1 MTQQP
6 QPPFSLWSR
15 QWGWRIIGLVALGAI
30 AGGTRTWWL
39 VRYELA
45 PEIAQQL
52 QQGLNRPVSMG
63 NVQQVGLN
71 FIRFGSSAVPSYTP
85 EEGTPELDNALINGI
100 EVAFNPW
107 QLLTGQKLDLDV
119 TLHQPQLTV
128 VQDAQGRWWR
138 TEVKLPEEEPTFFQ
152 LNQIRVKVRD
162 ASVLVQPFQRPAYLL
177 RQIQGGLTLTPDRHN
192 FVVEGQAEGQLAGGG
207 QWWLQADWHQPQES
221 GQLDLRF
228 RGIPLALGNELLPET
243 IRVKGGQLEG
253 QVQLKL
259 PLRETPELT
268 GQIRLRD
275 GTLHTAFVP
284 QDIKGLQAH
293 VQLQDNQATLHYL
306 RGAIANVRWQ
316 ARGTVS
322 LESGWNLQGQVARFD
337 LAPTFKALQIASP
350 ISLKGQVAIPT
361 LRVQGDL
368 TNPQVSGELYSQ
380 SPLQVD
386 QLQLQQLRLPFM
398 ASLDQ
403 GVRLMDVRAQLVD
416 GGKVQTTVGI
426 RPSGEFRGQAQV
438 QQVNLQAIAR
448 RYDVALPMSLGE
460 GFAQLDFGGNLR
472 TPEPWQ
478 AKAAFQLPTAQ
489 YPLRGTARLTQT
501 RLVVPEFQMQFL
513 GGSLR
518 GQVQAAAGQWQL
530 QVQAENIPLPQFHQD
545 LQGRL
550 SGQAIAQGRLDQL
563 TLPAIRARANLQVDQ
578 IPTGTPLL
586 AQVNWD
592 GQQLQVQEATLGAI
606 RAQGTI
612 GVDLAALEP
621 THIRLGIQAR
631 NLSLSTLST
640 FLEPNLPVPL
650 TLAGTTSLQ
659 GQLTGRLKNLQFQGA
674 LLTQGLAVNDL
685 RFAPQL
691 TGTVT
696 LSQQQGATLNLQG
709 GGDRLALR
717 LDADG
722 LPRSLLV
729 QRQQAQL
736 MGQRQGEN
744 FDLRLQQFPVESLR
758 LRPPQ
763 LPQDVILAGVASGN
777 LQLQNWTRGQGSF
790 TVERP
795 GLGAWRGDRLQAQ
808 FRLHRDRLTIQSGLF
823 EKGESRYQFT
833 ADLQPQQL
841 GAQLTIAQGNLADL
855 TGLATILGI
864 GQPIA
869 RGTAADLGT
878 PTAGAGLQVSLLT
891 QIRRL
896 AEIDLL
902 QSQAALVR
910 RPQLLPSLDQLQGV
924 FNGQINLRQTPQSGL
939 VASFDLK
946 GANWHWGN
954 YQVDQFLSRGR
965 FAQHQL
971 VLTTLNLLANG
982 GQLSVNGILGGNQQN
997 ARLRLE
1003 QFPMSLVAS
1012 LLPPGVDVEG
1022 KVNAQAMLTGSWQQ
1036 PILTGEVSL
1045 AEGRLNQRPL
1055 EAANA
1060 TFRYAQ
1066 NRLALQAIARLDTPE
1081 PLVVTGSV
1089 PLISPL
1095 DPRPVVDPQLALD
1108 VSLKDEGL
1116 SLINVFTD
1124 QVQWQQGKGLLQAQ
1138 LRGTW
1143 EEPIVNGVLS
1153 VDDAVIKTPAF
1164 EEPVTNLSA
1173 RVRFDRDRLRVD
1185 GIQGLLSQGQITMA
1199 GVLPIQTPLTAD
1211 DPDAVTPLT
1220 ASLRRLQVNAG
1231 NLYRGTVDGT
1241 LVIKNTLLSPDLGG
1255 SVELSQ
1261 GRFDLGALGA
1271 INGVAKGKGLAAPF
1285 SRLFEPPAF
1294 DNLEIK
1300 IADSLRVTRSPVL
1313 NLTATGS
1320 LLLNGS
1326 LDSLQP
1332 EGKIRLTGGQL
1343 NLFTTLFLLQRQADN
1358 YVLFT
1363 PANGLDPELNLAL
1376 GATATEVYTPG
1387 TVTRLSDFGSVT
1399 ATSVGTLNTVR
1410 ITARINGRVSQFQT
1424 NLPAVLE
1431 LSSTPSRSTT
1441 ELLALMGGGSIADL
1455 NQVGGEAAVA
1465 SLAGSALFNN
1475 LQALIDQATG
1485 NRTSFRIF
1493 PAVVPPDRQAQSQA
1507 PTLAVGA
1514 ELGFQVNSFTSVSLL
1529 QLLTAPGDPTRFN
1542 LGFQVTEQIR
1552 LGGQVSTSGQ
1562 GTGFV
1567 EFRYRF

>member
-6 QPPFSLWSR
+6 QPPSNPWYGWL
-15 QWGWRIIGLVALGAI
+15 GWRVFTGVALGAI
-30 AGGTRTWWL
+30 AGSVWAWWFIS
-39 VRYELA
+39 YELA

-52 QQGLNRPVSMG
+52 QQRLNRPVNIG
-63 NVQQVGLN
+63 NVQHVGLN
-71 FIRFGSSAVPSYTP
+71 FIRFGPSDVPSYTQSD
-85 EEGTPELDNALINGI
+85 GTPEFDNAAIAH
-100 EVAFNPW
+100 VDVSFNPW
-107 QLLTGQKLDLDV
+107 QIVTGQRLDIEV

-138 TEVKLPEEEPTFFQ
+138 TKFKLPEEEPGFFQ
-152 LNQIRVKVRD
+152 LNQVTVKVKD
-162 ASVLVQPFQRPAYLL
+162 GSVLVQPFQRPAYLL
-177 RQIQGGLTLTPDRHN
+177 RQIHGGVTLTPDRQN
-192 FVVEGQAEGQLAGGG
+192 FALEGQAEGRLAGGG
-207 QWWLQADWHQPQES
+207 QWRLQGDWNQAQEA

-228 RGIPLALGNELLPET
+228 RQIPLALGNELLPET
-243 IRVKGGQLEG
+243 IRVQGGQLEG
-253 QVQLKL
+253 QLRVTL
-259 PLRETPELT
+259 PLPETPEVT
-268 GQIRLRD
+268 GQVWLRD
-275 GTLHTAFVP
+275 GTLRTAFVP

-293 VQLQDNQATLHYL
+293 VQFQGNQAKLHYL

-316 ARGTVS
+316 AEGTVS
-322 LESGWNLQGQVARFD
+322 PESGWNIEAQVPRFD
-337 LAPTFKALQIASP
+337 LAPTLTALQITP
-350 ISLKGQVAIPT
+350 PVPLRGQVEVPT
-361 LRVQGDL
+361 LRLQGDL
-368 TNPQVSGELYSQ
+368 ENPQITGELRSQ
-380 SPLQVD
+380 APLQVD
-386 QLQLQQLRLPFM
+386 QLQLQQVRLPFV

-403 GVRLMDVRAQLVD
+403 GVRLMNVRAQLVD
-416 GGKVQTTVGI
+416 GGEVQATVGVQ
-426 RPSGEFRGQAQV
+426 PTGEFRGQAQV
-438 QQVNLQAIAR
+438 QQVNLSAIAR
-448 RYDVALPMSLGE
+448 RYDVAPPVSLGE

-472 TPEPWQ
+472 TPEAWR
-478 AKAAFQLPTAQ
+478 ANVAFQLPTAQ

-501 RLVVPEFQMQFL
+501 QLLVPEFQMQFL

-530 QVQAENIPLPQFHQD
+530 QARAENIPLRQLNQD

-550 SGQAIAQGRLDQL
+550 SGQAIAQGRVDQL
-563 TLPAIRARANLQVDQ
+563 TLPAIRASANLQVDQ
-578 IPTGTPLL
+578 TPTGDPLI
-586 AQVNWD
+586 AAVNWD
-592 GQQLQVQEATLGAI
+592 GQQLQVQEASLGAI

-612 GVDLAALEP
+612 GVDLAALQP
-621 THIRLGIQAR
+621 TDIQLGIQAR

-640 FLEPNLPVPL
+640 FLEPNLPIPL
-650 TLAGTTSLQ
+650 ALAGTTTFQ
-659 GQLTGRLKNLQFQGA
+659 GQLTGRLNNLQFQGS
-674 LLTQGLAVNDL
+674 LFTQGLAVNDL

-691 TGTVT
+691 TGTVAF
-696 LSQQQGATLNLQG
+696 SQQRGATLNLQG
-709 GGDRLALR
+709 GGDRLAFR
-717 LDADG
+717 FDADG
-722 LPRSLLV
+722 LPHSLV
-729 QRQQAQL
+729 IQRQQAQL
-736 MGQRQGEN
+736 VGQRQGEN

-758 LRPPQ
+758 LRPPE
-763 LPQDVILAGVASGN
+763 LPNDAILAGVASGD
-777 LQLQNWTRGQGSF
+777 LRLQNWTRGQGNF

-808 FRLHRDRLTIQSGLF
+808 FSLSPDRLTIQSGLF
-823 EKGESRYQFT
+823 AKGESRYQFT
-833 ADLQPQQL
+833 ADLQPQRL
-841 GAQLTIAQGNLADL
+841 GAQLTIAQGNLGDL
-855 TGLATILGI
+855 TGLATVLGI
-864 GQPIA
+864 GQPTA
-869 RGTAADLGT
+869 RGTAADLGL
-878 PTAGAGLQVSLLT
+878 PTAGEGLQVSLLT

-896 AEIDLL
+896 AEIEML
-902 QSQAALVR
+902 QAQAALVR
-910 RPQLLPSLDQLQGV
+910 RPELLPPLDQLRGA
-924 FNGQINLRQTPQSGL
+924 FNGQINLSQTPQAGL

-946 GANWHWGN
+946 GADWQWGN
-954 YQVDQFLSRGR
+954 YQIDQFLGRGR
-965 FAQHQL
+965 FAQNQL
-971 VLTTLNLLANG
+971 VLTTLNMLANG
-982 GQLSVNGILGGNQQN
+982 GQLNVSGILGGKQQN
-997 ARLRLE
+997 AQLRLE
-1003 QFPMSLVAS
+1003 QFPVSLVAS

-1022 KVNAQAMLTGSWQQ
+1022 KVNAQAVLTGSWQQ
-1036 PILTGEVSL
+1036 PILAGEATL

-1081 PLVVTGSV
+1081 PLTVTGSV
-1089 PLISPL
+1089 PLIYPL

-1108 VSLKDEGL
+1108 VSVKDEGL
-1116 SLINVFTD
+1116 SLINLFTD
-1124 QVQWQQGKGLLQAQ
+1124 QVQWQQGKGIFQAQ

-1185 GIQGLLSQGQITMA
+1185 GVQGLFSQGQIVMA
-1199 GVLPIQTPLTAD
+1199 GVLPIQTPLASD
-1211 DPDAVTPLT
+1211 DPDAATPLT

-1231 NLYRGTVDGT
+1231 NIYRGTVDGT
-1241 LVIKNTLLSPDLGG
+1241 LVITDTLLSPDLGG
-1255 SVELSQ
+1255 SVQLSQ
-1261 GRFDLGALGA
+1261 GRLDLGA
-1271 INGVAKGKGLAAPF
+1271 INGLGNGNGFATPANSP
-1285 SRLFEPPAF
+1285 FEPLTF
-1294 DNLEIK
+1294 DNLEIN
-1300 IADSLRVTRSPVL
+1300 ISDSLRVTRSPVL

-1320 LLLNGS
+1320 LVLNGG

-1332 EGKIRLTGGQL
+1332 DGKIRLTGGQL
-1343 NLFTTLFLLQRQADN
+1343 NLFTTLFLLQRRADN

-1363 PANGLDPELNLAL
+1363 PANGLDPELNLTL
-1376 GATATEVYTPG
+1376 TATATEVYTPG

-1399 ATSVGTLNTVR
+1399 ATSVGTLNTIR
-1410 ITARINGRVSQFQT
+1410 ITARINGRASQFQT

-1455 NQVGGEAAVA
+1455 NQVGGEAVVA

-1529 QLLTAPGDPTRFN
+1529 QLLTAPSDPTRFN
-1542 LGFQVTEQIR
+1542 LGFQVTEHIR

>member
-30 AGGTRTWWL
+30 AGGTRAWWF

-52 QQGLNRPVSMG
+52 QQRLNRPVSMG

-85 EEGTPELDNALINGI
+85 EEGPPELDNALINGI

-177 RQIQGGLTLTPDRHN
+177 RQIQGGLTLTPDRQN

-207 QWWLQADWHQPQES
+207 QWRLQGDWNQPQES

-228 RGIPLALGNELLPET
+228 SRIPLVLGNEILPET

-253 QVQLKL
+253 QLRLTL
-259 PLRETPELT
+259 PLPETPEVT
-268 GQIRLRD
+268 GQIWLRD
-275 GTLHTAFVP
+275 GTLRTAFVP
-284 QDIKGLQAH
+284 QDIKGVQAH
-293 VQLQDNQATLHYL
+293 VQLQGNQAKLHYL
-306 RGAIANVRWQ
+306 RGAIANLRWQ
-316 ARGTVS
+316 AQGTVG
-322 LESGWNLQGQVARFD
+322 LQSGWNIEAQVARFD
-337 LAPTFKALQIASP
+337 LAPTLTALQITSP
-350 ISLKGQVAIPT
+350 VPLSGQVAVPT
-361 LRVQGDL
+361 LRLQGNLD
-368 TNPQVSGELYSQ
+368 NPQIIGELRSQ
-380 SPLQVD
+380 APLQVD
-386 QLQLQQLRLPFM
+386 QLQLQQVWLPFM
-398 ASLDQ
+398 ASFDQ
-403 GVRLMDVRAQLVD
+403 GVRLMDVRAQLVE
-416 GGKVQTTVGI
+416 GGEVRATVGI
-426 RPSGEFRGQAQV
+426 QPTGEFRGQAQV

-448 RYDVALPMSLGE
+448 RYDVAPPISLGK

-472 TPEPWQ
+472 TPEAWQ
-478 AKAAFQLPTAQ
+478 VHATFQLPTAQ

-501 RLVVPEFQMQFL
+501 QLVVPEFQMQFL

-530 QVQAENIPLPQFHQD
+530 QAQAKNIPLRQFNQD

-550 SGQAIAQGRLDQL
+550 SGQAIAQGRVDQL
-563 TLPAIRARANLQVDQ
+563 TLPAIRASANLQVDQ
-578 IPTGTPLL
+578 TSTGDPLI
-586 AQVNWD
+586 AAVNWD
-592 GQQLQVQEATLGAI
+592 GQQLQVQDATLGAI

-612 GVDLAALEP
+612 GVDLAALQP
-621 THIRLGIQAR
+621 TDIQLGIQAR
-631 NLSLSTLST
+631 NLPLSTLSN
-640 FLEPNLPVPL
+640 FLEPNLTVPL
-650 TLAGTTSLQ
+650 TLAGTTSFQ
-659 GQLTGRLKNLQFQGA
+659 GQLTGRLDRLQFQGA

-696 LSQQQGATLNLQG
+696 LSQQQGVTLNLQG

-736 MGQRQGEN
+736 IGQRQGEN

-763 LPQDVILAGVASGN
+763 LPQDAILAGVASGN

-808 FRLHRDRLTIQSGLF
+808 FRLSRDRLTIQSGLF

-841 GAQLTIAQGNLADL
+841 GVQLTIAQGNLADL

-864 GQPIA
+864 DQPTA

-878 PTAGAGLQVSLLT
+878 PTAGEGLQVSLLT

-896 AEIDLL
+896 VEIEML

-910 RPQLLPSLDQLQGV
+910 RPELLPSLDQLQGV
-924 FNGQINLRQTPQSGL
+924 FNGQINLSQTPQSGL

-946 GANWHWGN
+946 GANWQWGN

-965 FAQHQL
+965 FAQNQL

-982 GQLSVNGILGGNQQN
+982 GQLNVSGILGGNQQN

-1022 KVNAQAMLTGSWQQ
+1022 KVNAQAMLTGPWQQ

-1045 AEGRLNQRPL
+1045 AEGRLNQRPV

-1081 PLVVTGSV
+1081 PLIVTGSV

-1095 DPRPVVDPQLALD
+1095 DPRPVVEPQLALD

-1124 QVQWQQGKGLLQAQ
+1124 QVQWQQGKGLFQAQ

-1164 EEPVTNLSA
+1164 EEPVTNFSA

-1185 GIQGLLSQGQITMA
+1185 GIQGLFSQGQITMA

-1211 DPDAVTPLT
+1211 DPDAATPLT

-1231 NLYRGTVDGT
+1231 NIYRGTVEGT
-1241 LVIKNTLLSPDLGG
+1241 LVITDTLLSPDLGG
-1255 SVELSQ
+1255 NVQLSQ
-1261 GRFDLGALGA
+1261 GRLDLAA
-1271 INGVAKGKGLAAPF
+1271 INGLANGNGVATPANSP
-1285 SRLFEPPAF
+1285 FEPLAF
-1294 DNLEIK
+1294 DNLEIN
-1300 IADSLRVTRSPVL
+1300 ITDSLRVTRSPVL

-1320 LLLNGS
+1320 LILNGG

-1363 PANGLDPELNLAL
+1363 PANGLDPELNLTL

-1493 PAVVPPDRQAQSQA
+1493 PVVVPPDRQAQSQA

-1514 ELGFQVNSFTSVSLL
+1514 ELGFQVNNFTSVSLL
-1529 QLLTAPGDPTRFN
+1529 QLLTAPSDPTRFN

-1552 LGGQVSTSGQ
+1552 LGGQVSTTGQ
-1562 GTGFV
+1562 GTGFL